1 MSKPVVV
8 VTGAAMGIG
17 LGIVRRFQAGGYT
30 VVGVDRDQAVLEVA
44 DRDSSDGADSFV
56 PYVGDVTDPSTHDEA
71 AALAME
77 HGQLSTWVNNAG
89 VALPASI
96 HEVTRE
102 SVERTWAINQGGTFW
117 GSAAAVRTMLEHGI
131 RGAIVNI
138 ASTQAL
144 RGFAEQPAYAASKG
158 AIVSLSR
165 QLAAEYAPKG
175 IRCNAIAPGVIE
187 TPLNRALAEAS
198 GDAEATRRN
207 WLDLCPI
214 GRWGTPE
221 DIAEAAW
228 YLGTPVSSFVTGQL
242 LVVDGGQTAVPPA

>member
-1 MSKPVVV
+1 MSGPPVVV

-30 VVGVDRDQAVLEVA
+30 VVGVDRDQAVLELA
-44 DRDSSDGADSFV
+44 DGDGGDSLV
-56 PYVGDVTDPSTHDEA
+56 PYVGDVTDPATHDAA

-77 HGQLSTWVNNAG
+77 HGELAVWVNNAG

-96 HEVTRE
+96 HTATRE

-198 GDAEATRRN
+198 GDVEATERN
-207 WLDLCPI
+207 WLELCPI